1 MTPPAAISGVAAP
14 ILLFVL
20 AAAVGLYGF
29 WLLVSSSAR
38 RSALIERGGV
48 ELRRGPRFDQRLNV
62 RLIRT
67 QRGTDLAARLH
78 SAGVEWTAG
87 QFLLSVA
94 GAGFA
99 AFVFVGLLFPALLAF
114 VAGVAAIWGCFAWLN
129 YKLEKRNEEFI
140 NQLPEVARLLSNG
153 ASAGL
158 SIPAAIELAVR
169 EIESPAKD
177 ELQAVVDELTLG
189 RSLDDSLADLQ
200 RRLPSRE
207 VSVLM
212 TTLIIQQRTG
222 GDAVKALHELSST
235 LDTRR
240 DTLREVRT
248 LMAGAM
254 FTSYIVPVLGIA
266 TLLLLNAINSHTLQ
280 RLTSSPIGI
289 AALIFSGVL
298 YTCGSVAIRR
308 ITRIEL

>member
-1 MTPPAAISGVAAP
+1 MTAPAAISGVAAP
-14 ILLFVL
+14 LLLFVL
-20 AAAVGLYGF
+20 TAAVGLCGF

-48 ELRRGPRFDQRLNV
+48 ELRRRPRFDQRLNT

-67 QRGTDLAARLH
+67 PRGADLAARLH
-78 SAGVEWTAG
+78 SAGVERTVA

-94 GAGFA
+94 GAAFA
-99 AFVFVGLLFPALLAF
+99 AFVVVGLMFPPLLA
-114 VAGVAAIWGCFAWLN
+114 VAAAVAAIWGCFAWLN
-129 YKLEKRNEEFI
+129 RKLDKRNEEFI

-169 EIESPAKD
+169 EIETPAKD
-177 ELQAVVDELTLG
+177 ELQTVVDELTLG

-222 GDAVKALHELSST
+222 GDAVKALHELSTT

-248 LMAGAM
+248 MMAGAM
-254 FTSYIVPVLGIA
+254 FTSYLVPVLGLA
-266 TLLLLNAINSHTLQ
+266 TLLLLNAMNSNTLE
-280 RLTSSPIGI
+280 RLTSEPIGI
-289 AALIFSGVL
+289 AALIVAAVL
-298 YTCGSVAIRR
+298 YGCGSFAIRR